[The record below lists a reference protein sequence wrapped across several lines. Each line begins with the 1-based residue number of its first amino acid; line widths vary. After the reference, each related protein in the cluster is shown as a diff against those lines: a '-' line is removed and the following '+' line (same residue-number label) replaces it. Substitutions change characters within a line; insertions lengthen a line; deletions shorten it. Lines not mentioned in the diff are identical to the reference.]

1 MEEGGLHMKP
11 GLNAYKQNQI
21 NTASSEQLVLML
33 YDGARK
39 FIKQAIKSLQDGDM
53 QSAHNNLIRAQ
64 NIVAG
69 LMSGINFEA
78 GEIADNLFQL
88 YSFMHSHLIQ
98 ANLKKDSQYA
108 QEVLEM
114 LEDIRGAWAQ
124 IIAQGYSSAT
134 NNGNEKKIANY

>member
-1 MEEGGLHMKP
+1 MNP
-11 GLNAYKQNQI
+11 DLNAYKKNQI

-53 QSAHNNLIRAQ
+53 EAAHHNLIRSQ

-78 GEIADNLFQL
+78 GEIAQNLFQL
-88 YSFMHSHLIQ
+88 YTFMHSRLIQ
-98 ANLKKDSQYA
+98 ANLEKNGQYA

-114 LEDIRGAWAQ
+114 IEDLRGAWAQ
-124 IIAQGYSSAT
+124 ILGQGYSSAA
-134 NNGNEKKIANY
+134 NNGYEKKIANY

>member
-1 MEEGGLHMKP
+1 MKP
-11 GLNAYKQNQI
+11 DLSAYKRNQI

-39 FIKQAIKSLQDGDM
+39 FIKQAITSLQDGDM
-53 QSAHNNLIRAQ
+53 QSAHDNLIRSQ
-64 NIVAG
+64 NIVAE

-88 YSFMHSHLIQ
+88 YQFMHSRLIQ
-98 ANLKKDSQYA
+98 ANLNKDSQYA

-114 LEDIRGAWAQ
+114 IENLRGAWAQ
-124 IIAQGYSSAT
+124 ILTQGYSSVA
-134 NNGNEKKIANY
+134 NNGYGKIAQ

>member
-1 MEEGGLHMKP
+1 MNP
-11 GLNAYKQNQI
+11 DLNAYKQNQI

-53 QSAHNNLIRAQ
+53 QSANYNLIRAQ

-69 LMSGINFEA
+69 LMCGINLEA
-78 GEIADNLFQL
+78 GEIADNLFEL
-88 YSFMHSHLIQ
+88 YQFMHSHLIQ

-114 LEDIRGAWAQ
+114 IEEIRGAWAQ
-124 IIAQGYSSAT
+124 IIAQGYSSEAI
-134 NNGNEKKIANY
+134 NGYGKKIAK

>member
-1 MEEGGLHMKP
+1 MNP
-11 GLNAYKQNQI
+11 DLNAYKKNQI

-39 FIKQAIKSLQDGDM
+39 FIKLAIKSLQDRDM
-53 QSAHNNLIRAQ
+53 QSAHHNLIRSQ

-78 GEIADNLFQL
+78 GEIAQNLFQL
-88 YSFMHSHLIQ
+88 YTFMHSRLIQ
-98 ANLKKDSQYA
+98 ANLEKNSQYA

-114 LEDIRGAWAQ
+114 IEELRGAWAQ
-124 IIAQGYSSAT
+124 ILAEGYSSAA
-134 NNGNEKKIANY
+134 NNGYGKIIAQ